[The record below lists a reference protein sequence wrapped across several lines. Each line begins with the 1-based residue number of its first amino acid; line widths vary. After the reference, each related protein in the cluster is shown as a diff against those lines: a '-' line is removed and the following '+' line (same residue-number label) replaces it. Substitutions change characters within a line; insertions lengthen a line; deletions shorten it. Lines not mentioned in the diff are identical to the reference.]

1 MTSDDRGRITESLLR
16 VSRGGAS
23 AGELVPL
30 VYEQLHALADRWFRS
45 QPKGA
50 TLQPTALVH
59 EAFLRLVD
67 PSNTGFNDRAH
78 FCAAA
83 AVAMRRIL
91 IDRARRRGTAR
102 RGYGWNRVELDAGSE
117 PASANGIEDLLALD
131 EALVRLAG
139 LNERHARVVEMRFFG
154 GLTVEEVAAAL
165 GVTTRTVELDWR
177 AARAW
182 LKAELSS
189 EHRPS

>member
-1 MTSDDRGRITESLLR
+1 MASDDRGRITEALLR

-23 AGELVPL
+23 AADLVPL

-59 EAFLRLVD
+59 EAFLRLVE
-67 PSNTGFNDRAH
+67 PSNAGFNDRAH

-91 IDRARRRGTAR
+91 IDRARRRGTDR
-102 RGYGWNRVELDAGSE
+102 RGGGWSRVELDTHSE
-117 PASANGIEDLLALD
+117 PAIAHGIEDLLALD
-131 EALVRLAG
+131 EALTRLAT
-139 LNERHARVVEMRFFG
+139 LNERHASVVEMRFFG

-165 GVTTRTVELDWR
+165 GVTTRTIELDWR

>member
-1 MTSDDRGRITESLLR
+1 MTSDDRGRITEALLR
-16 VSRGGAS
+16 VSRGGAR
-23 AGELVPL
+23 ADELAPL
-30 VYEQLHALADRWFRS
+30 VYEQLHALAERWFRG

-67 PSNTGFNDRAH
+67 PSAAGFRDRAH
-78 FCAAA
+78 FCATA

-91 IDRARRRGTAR
+91 IDRARRRGAER
-102 RGYGWNRVELDAGSE
+102 RGQGWQRVELDTRSE
-117 PASANGIEDLLALD
+117 PAVAHDVNELLALD
-131 EALVRLAG
+131 EALDRLAR

>member
-16 VSRGGAS
+16 VSRGGAR
-23 AGELVPL
+23 AAELVPL
-30 VYEQLHALADRWFRS
+30 VYEQLHALAERWFKS

-67 PSNTGFNDRAH
+67 PTGAGFNDRAH

-91 IDRARRRGTAR
+91 IDRARRRATDR
-102 RGYGWNRVELDAGSE
+102 RGSGWQRVELDTRSE
-117 PASANGIEDLLALD
+117 PAIVHGIEDLLALD